1 MTAIN
6 QIKHERFAENWQ
18 KWLANHQV
26 VNFEIIHDK
35 CRSDILNK
43 TLKKHQTISE
53 MKLVSYPDVNKEKV
67 VACARKTLRN
77 DLYLY
82 KKLTVKFWIK
92 NSKFEMY
99 ICVQYLRQREN
110 CSNQY
115 KVV

>member
-82 KKLTVKFWIK
+82 KKLTVKF
-92 NSKFEMY
+92 
-99 ICVQYLRQREN
+99 
-110 CSNQY
+110 
-115 KVV
+115 